1 MANKR
6 PNDQVEPQSL
16 DKKTPKIQKSKSFQ
30 ADAMR
35 RFKKNPTGIIGSIII
50 SVFIFLAI
58 FGPFI
63 TPHDPFEMNLPRH
76 HEPPSI
82 EYPLGT
88 DNFGRCVLSRII
100 FGARIS
106 ILVGLTVI
114 IFRMLIGIPVGLISG
129 YYGGLTESIL
139 MRFVDAVI
147 AFPGIILALAI
158 MAVRGQGLENVI
170 LALSVTGWTTYARL
184 IRSEVLSLRER
195 EYVQAAR
202 GVGFHNLKV
211 MLRHILPNCLASIIV
226 YSTMTIAVVIIAEAS
241 LSFLGL
247 GAAAQDATWGTQ
259 MSMERKYLRYAW
271 WGVTFPG
278 AAIAIVVL
286 GFNLLGDALRDVL
299 DPRLKD

>member
-1 MANKR
+1 MT
-6 PNDQVEPQSL
+6 DQQKNSL
-16 DKKTPKIQKSKSFQ
+16 SQESKQGKAPKIKKSKSFQ
-30 ADAMR
+30 ADAIR
-35 RFKKNPTGIIGSIII
+35 RFKKNPMGIIGLIII
-50 SVFIFLAI
+50 GIFIFLAI
-58 FGPFI
+58 FGEFI
-63 TPHDPFEMNLPRH
+63 TPNDPFAMDIPRH
-76 HEPPSI
+76 HEEPSS
-82 EYPLGT
+82 EFLLGT

-100 FGARIS
+100 YGARIS
-106 ILVGLTVI
+106 MLVGLTVI
-114 IFRMLIGIPVGLISG
+114 ILRMLIGIPIGLVSG
-129 YYGGLTESIL
+129 FYGGWVESIL
-139 MRFVDAVI
+139 MRIVDVVI

-170 LALSVTGWTTYARL
+170 IALSATGWTTYARL

-195 EYVQAAR
+195 EYVQAAK
-202 GVGFHNLKV
+202 GVGFNNLKV

-247 GAAAQDATWGTQ
+247 GAAARDATWGTQ
-259 MSMERKYLRYAW
+259 MSMERDYLRYAW